1 MLVGAYEIEG
11 GTPLRG
17 RVRIS
22 GSKNAS
28 LPIMAAALLGDGPT
42 VLRNVPSLRD
52 TMQMQALLTLLGAKV
67 DYDGSTMRID
77 PSGFRGTEVPFE
89 VMNSMRASFYAA
101 GPMLAKLGR
110 ANLSEPGGCAIGE
123 RPIDLHIAGFEAL
136 GATSA
141 SRDGYVKLRHRGLAG
156 ARMSLCGKFGTSVG
170 ATCNVLMAAVL
181 AEGTTTIEGA
191 AREPEVTE
199 LSRFLVTMG
208 ARIEGAG
215 SNTIH
220 VQGVPSL
227 RGVEFRVPTDRI
239 EAGTWAVAALLTD
252 GELLLEGIDTAAC
265 EPTLTYLRQWGA
277 LLETIGTSSL
287 RIRASLRPKNTLN
300 LTTAPFPGFATDM
313 QSAFTALLGTTP
325 GHSIIRETIYPERMK
340 HLNQLNRMG
349 ACMRDD
355 SGVISID
362 GVRGYTGA
370 DVEATDLRAG
380 AALVLA
386 ALAARG
392 TTLVR
397 NTHFVERGYEDFTGK
412 LTAVGATIRPVEAE
426 APETVSVREHPEQT
440 IRL

>member
-52 TMQMQALLTLLGAKV
+52 TMQMQALLSLLGANV

-77 PSGFRGTEVPFE
+77 PAGFRGTEVPFE
-89 VMNSMRASFYAA
+89 IMNSMRASFYAA

-136 GATSA
+136 GATSS

-181 AEGTTTIEGA
+181 SEGFTTIEGA
-191 AREPEVTE
+191 AREPEVSE
-199 LSRFLVTMG
+199 LCRFLVTMG

-215 SNTIH
+215 TNTIH
-220 VQGVPSL
+220 VQGVRSL
-227 RGVEFRVPTDRI
+227 RGVEYRIPPDRI
-239 EAGTWAVAALLTD
+239 EAGTWAVAALITD
-252 GELLLEGIDTAAC
+252 GELLLDGIDTSAC

-277 LLETIGTSSL
+277 LLEQTGTSAL

-313 QSAFTALLGTTP
+313 QSAMTALLAITP
-325 GHSIIRETIYPERMK
+325 GRSIIRETIYPERMM
-340 HLNQLNRMG
+340 HLGQLNRMG
-349 ACMRDD
+349 ANLRAD
-355 SGVISID
+355 SGVITIE
-362 GVRGYTGA
+362 GQRGYTGA
-370 DVEATDLRAG
+370 EVEATDLRAG

-386 ALAARG
+386 ALAAKG
-392 TTLVR
+392 ATLVR
-397 NTHFVERGYEDFTGK
+397 NTHFVERGYEDFVSK
-412 LTAVGATIRPVEAE
+412 LTAVDATIRAVECE
-426 APETVSVREHPEQT
+426 APEKVALKETAPTT
-440 IRL
+440 IQV